1 MIKKL
6 TGKIIEKEENE
17 VIIDVDGIG
26 FEVFCSDSESFE
38 LGHIY
43 SLYIFEDRKEDELNL
58 FGFINRETLD
68 FFTTIVHKISGV
80 GPKTAMNILSTLSLE
95 EIKEATTLGD
105 YKPFLKV
112 KGLGEKTAKRIVLE
126 IGGEVNK
133 LEEKLNEKLET
144 VLDSLVSLGFDK
156 KKAMDAIK
164 TLDKNKDVEELIK
177 EGIKKLSDG

>member
-1 MIKKL
+1 
-6 TGKIIEKEENE
+6 
-17 VIIDVDGIG
+17 
-26 FEVFCSDSESFE
+26 
-38 LGHIY
+38 
-43 SLYIFEDRKEDELNL
+43 
-58 FGFINRETLD
+58 
-68 FFTTIVHKISGV
+68 
-80 GPKTAMNILSTLSLE
+80 MNILSTLSLE

-144 VLDSLVSLGFDK
+144 VLDSLISLGFDK
-156 KKAMDAIK
+156 KKATEAIK

-177 EGIKKLSDG
+177 EGIKKLSDV